1 MSTIGD
7 DVPVIMAITLS
18 SRKIVLDPA
27 LVVLEEGWVVAGVIL
42 PMEVA
47 AAAESVRVRNHRG
60 VHRVVVADNVIV
72 TRALGR
78 YHLLLRL
85 VEVVVGHHSREI
97 SIG

>member
-18 SRKIVLDPA
+18 SDQV
-27 LVVLEEGWVVAGVIL
+27 LVVLEGWVVAGVIL

>member
-18 SRKIVLDPA
+18 SDQV
-27 LVVLEEGWVVAGVIL
+27 LVVLEGWVVAGVIL

-47 AAAESVRVRNHRG
+47 VAAESVRVRNHQS
-60 VHRVVVADNVIV
+60 VHHVVVADNVIV